1 MAKAEKQILAV
12 QIRATPERIKRWDF
26 FAEKLGMHR
35 AEFSRF
41 AIDSLC
47 DRLDSQDAAESRA
60 AMLARHN
67 LTP

>member
-1 MAKAEKQILAV
+1 MAKPEKQILAV
-12 QIRATPERIKRWDF
+12 QIRATPERIKRWDD
-26 FAEKLGMHR
+26 AARKLGMQR
-35 AEFSRF
+35 AELARF